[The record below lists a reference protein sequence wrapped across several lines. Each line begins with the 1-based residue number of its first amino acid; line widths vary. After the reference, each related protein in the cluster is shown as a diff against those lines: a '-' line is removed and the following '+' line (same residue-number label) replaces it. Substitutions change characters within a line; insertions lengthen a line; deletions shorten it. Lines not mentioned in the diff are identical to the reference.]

1 MLSEKIKELY
11 AITNELESK
20 YPGRK
25 FTIDGHL
32 VGSIGEVIV
41 AEAYDLE
48 LLRNST
54 ERHDAVS
61 KNGINVQIKTT
72 QINRIS
78 ISAEPEHLIVIQI
91 LSDGSWCEIYNG
103 PGKTAW
109 NQAGKM
115 QKNGQRQ
122 IYINKLKNLMD
133 ALNESDKI
141 KRIL

>member
-109 NQAGKM
+109 DQAGKM

-133 ALNESDKI
+133 ALNESGKI

>member
-1 MLSEKIKELY
+1 MWSSKIKELY

-109 NQAGKM
+109 DQAGKM

>member
-48 LLRNST
+48 LSRNST

-109 NQAGKM
+109 DQAGKM

>member
-32 VGSIGEVIV
+32 FGSIGEVIV

-91 LSDGSWCEIYNG
+91 LSDGSWCDIYNG

-109 NQAGKM
+109 DQAGKM

-122 IYINKLKNLMD
+122 IYINKLKNLMH
-133 ALNESDKI
+133 ALNE
-141 KRIL
+141 

>member
-109 NQAGKM
+109 DQAGKM

>member
-78 ISAEPEHLIVIQI
+78 IYFFYL
-91 LSDGSWCEIYNG
+91 
-103 PGKTAW
+103 TF
-109 NQAGKM
+109 
-115 QKNGQRQ
+115 R
-122 IYINKLKNLMD
+122 
-133 ALNESDKI
+133 
-141 KRIL
+141 RILEK